1 MKHLI
6 YILILLVLGLSLKA
20 QTLDDYLAEAIESNP
35 SIQASY
41 LEFEA
46 ALTRV
51 SQENAL
57 PDPTIS
63 IGYFVSPI
71 ETRVGS
77 QQAKIS
83 LTQVF
88 PWFGS
93 LSAKDDAAAF
103 LAESKFHQFVNT
115 KNEILLQVK
124 ESYYP
129 IYEIQEHIKWQ
140 LENIQILNSYKDLA
154 TTSFSNGK
162 SSMTDVLRVDI
173 MIDDIETEIKLLQDN
188 LVPLHISFNR
198 LLNKPDSSIVIIAD
212 NLKIDQSAFTF
223 SKDSIAAHNPL
234 INAVDAKIRS
244 MEANE
249 SVAKKNGLP
258 KIGVGIDYVFINERT
273 DIEIPNNGQDAFMP
287 MVSFSIPIFRGKNN
301 AQIEEAQILQS
312 ALSHKK
318 VELEN
323 SFISNYENYSF
334 ELYKAQ
340 ELDKLYEEQI
350 KKTEQVI
357 KILYTEYGNSG
368 KDFEEILRMQ
378 QQLLK
383 YEMAKA
389 TITKAF
395 FIAQARLEYITSK
408 TENYETK

>member
-1 MKHLI
+1 MKQPI

-115 KNEILLQVK
+115 KNEVLLQVK

-173 MIDDIETEIKLLQDN
+173 MIDDIETEIKLLQEN
-188 LVPLHISFNR
+188 LLVPLH
-198 LLNKPDSSIVIIAD
+198 PSSLA
-212 NLKIDQSAFTF
+212 LERESTEAKG
-223 SKDSIAAHNPL
+223 
-234 INAVDAKIRS
+234 DAI
-244 MEANE
+244 
-249 SVAKKNGLP
+249 
-258 KIGVGIDYVFINERT
+258 Y
-273 DIEIPNNGQDAFMP
+273 
-287 MVSFSIPIFRGKNN
+287 
-301 AQIEEAQILQS
+301 
-312 ALSHKK
+312 
-318 VELEN
+318 
-323 SFISNYENYSF
+323 
-334 ELYKAQ
+334 
-340 ELDKLYEEQI
+340 
-350 KKTEQVI
+350 
-357 KILYTEYGNSG
+357 
-368 KDFEEILRMQ
+368 
-378 QQLLK
+378 
-383 YEMAKA
+383 
-389 TITKAF
+389 
-395 FIAQARLEYITSK
+395 
-408 TENYETK
+408 